1 MGNKG
6 IYSMGEE

>member
-6 IYSMGEE
+6 R

>member
-6 IYSMGEE
+6 RRI

>member
-6 IYSMGEE
+6 I

>member
-6 IYSMGEE
+6 ISFFSW